1 MNQEIK
7 KMLEQGIL
15 IGGMITRTDEHFI
28 TFERINDLAILE
40 SMELHGA
47 EIGLATTSMGRAIF
61 QITNEGKIE
70 NYKGVNSG
78 LAETENAVTIQTG
91 ANVAKIENPQYPG
104 HHQIFLKSTP
114 GQNGKRKYEVRF
126 MGTAPLEDL
135 EIEADINA
143 KMRKF
148 GIKLPR
154 IKSVREFPNK
164 VAEEWGLPLTVEGDY
179 RKFSED
185 SNYSEEDKARKENL
199 KALGIEYAEALPEG
213 ERPELLREYFERLGL
228 MQEEGFEEFLQKER
242 ELAGNPNLELKD
254 FIDTVDKQYSLGQ
267 RYGQAT
273 RILESP
279 FRISDIEKFVEEKNE
294 EAVQAMM
301 DFSQK
306 TIPACQNREIER
318 VFAGQ
323 MGTNLA
329 LLLNHGWMLEN
340 MAHRQD
346 YSLAGEMC
354 DDSYV
359 DMKQKFQDLAK
370 EQDAGKA
377 NALAEEYKRRFFAQI
392 HFLAST
398 VKVMQEEMRLREEE
412 EARVALVLE
421 QFVGQFVDSL
431 NFNEMANTIGKS
443 VSEITNLFFSYLNT
457 NGNFTYDTQ
466 HLPAGYTTDGK
477 RDYVLEM
484 AATNRR
490 EGILYDDAILLA
502 NKGNQEFYRMVSESI
517 KDRLQIKA
525 QMKGA
530 ELHMEDLLKQAIGE
544 NHASLSEVR
553 QAIEARGRTAKKKKT
568 EEGEKVHVNCI

>member
-1 MNQEIK
+1 
-7 KMLEQGIL
+7 
-15 IGGMITRTDEHFI
+15 
-28 TFERINDLAILE
+28 
-40 SMELHGA
+40 
-47 EIGLATTSMGRAIF
+47 
-61 QITNEGKIE
+61 
-70 NYKGVNSG
+70 
-78 LAETENAVTIQTG
+78 
-91 ANVAKIENPQYPG
+91 
-104 HHQIFLKSTP
+104 
-114 GQNGKRKYEVRF
+114 

-148 GIKLPR
+148 GIKLPK

-421 QFVGQFVDSL
+421 QFV
-431 NFNEMANTIGKS
+431 
-443 VSEITNLFFSYLNT
+443 
-457 NGNFTYDTQ
+457 
-466 HLPAGYTTDGK
+466 
-477 RDYVLEM
+477 
-484 AATNRR
+484 
-490 EGILYDDAILLA
+490 
-502 NKGNQEFYRMVSESI
+502 
-517 KDRLQIKA
+517 
-525 QMKGA
+525 
-530 ELHMEDLLKQAIGE
+530 
-544 NHASLSEVR
+544 
-553 QAIEARGRTAKKKKT
+553 
-568 EEGEKVHVNCI
+568 